1 MALVSGVLTV
11 HGAEAGRVEVAQEG
25 RPVSECVV
33 AAKASIMALVNA
45 EIAKAEGGAAAADAD
60 KGARTVA
67 ARTLAARGCGCA
79 RAATCVRVCVV
90 CARAGAADALCT
102 NVAGADAPDVYED
115 NAESDGEEAKDA
127 ALLKLP
133 QKRKQKHRG
142 GGGDGHGGQAGKPAP
157 AAAAAAGGADAA
169 AAPMQQ

>member
-1 MALVSGVLTV
+1 MWLHARRYLHACVCGVCTLV
-11 HGAEAGRVEVAQEG
+11 
-25 RPVSECVV
+25 
-33 AAKASIMALVNA
+33 
-45 EIAKAEGGAAAADAD
+45 
-60 KGARTVA
+60 
-67 ARTLAARGCGCA
+67 RGCA
-79 RAATCVRVCVV
+79 DTLRAA
-90 CARAGAADALCT
+90 
-102 NVAGADAPDVYED
+102 ADAPDVYED